1 MNIIASTVSLVV
13 DDVDAS
19 SRFFT
24 THLGF
29 REAMNAEG
37 FVSHSRGTSTTGPLR
52 QGKRPPHGSSRDT
65 GKTGHQSIMFV
76 ISEVNRSVSAT
87 LGRGISEVRHGVD
100 FRDWLI
106 SEVRLAPAVA
116 PR

>member
-1 MNIIASTVSLVV
+1 MNIIASTVSPVV

-52 QGKRPPHGSSRDT
+52 QGKRPPQSLPNVPRHNERRGS
-65 GKTGHQSIMFV
+65 H
-76 ISEVNRSVSAT
+76 NR
-87 LGRGISEVRHGVD
+87 
-100 FRDWLI
+100 
-106 SEVRLAPAVA
+106 
-116 PR
+116 PRRRSY